1 MQEKKK
7 SNASTPDVSKKQEL
21 SKEQQEIAEWLDK
34 VRFKK
39 QIFGG
44 VSETDVW
51 NKISELNEM
60 YNKAL
65 IAERARYDTLLNQ
78 YRIAAIQKLKAAN
91 AGKGKSNE

>member
-78 YRIAAIQKLKAAN
+78 YRIATIQKLKAAN